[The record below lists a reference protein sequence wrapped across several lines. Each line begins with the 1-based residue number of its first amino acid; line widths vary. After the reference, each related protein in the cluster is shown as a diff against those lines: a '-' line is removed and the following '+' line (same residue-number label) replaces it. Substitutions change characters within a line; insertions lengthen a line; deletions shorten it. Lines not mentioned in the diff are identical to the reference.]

1 MWRCELCDCYL
12 RFLQTGYLC
21 DICYKIRLITK
32 CYNAEEILK
41 CVEEN
46 FKIKENK
53 WNIKTIQLEKLKQN
67 INANDLKTIILRKT
81 IPLPK
86 ECEATHKETIPTNKQ
101 SVSSVDEEEGFT
113 QVKTRNKKNLLKR

>member
-21 DICYKIRLITK
+21 DTCYKIRLITK

-53 WNIKTIQLEKLKQN
+53 WDIKTIQLEKLKQN
-67 INANDLKTIILRKT
+67 INTNDLKTIILRKT

-86 ECEATHKETIPTNKQ
+86 ESNNPTDKETIPTI
-101 SVSSVDEEEGFT
+101 DEEEGFT
-113 QVKTRNKKNLLKR
+113 QVKTRNKKNKSKSQN